1 MIWIGYV
8 IAWISSAVVSC
19 VGMYVTDSG
28 WCALVMLL
36 PACIRMSS
44 TNNNEKNNEHPKK
57 AEEETINAG

>member
-44 TNNNEKNNEHPKK
+44 TNNNEKK
-57 AEEETINAG
+57 